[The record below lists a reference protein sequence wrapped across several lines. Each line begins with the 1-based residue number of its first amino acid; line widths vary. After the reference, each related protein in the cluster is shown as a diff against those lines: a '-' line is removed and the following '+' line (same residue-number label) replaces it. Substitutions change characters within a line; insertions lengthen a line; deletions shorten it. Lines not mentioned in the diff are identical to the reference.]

1 MKIEKREYKMSL
13 KKGVNTSDKAKM
25 RAMMEQGATAQ
36 EISDILRV
44 ELRVIE
50 WFFPKPK
57 PKPKKKAQPKPETD
71 GE

>member
-1 MKIEKREYKMSL
+1 MSL

-36 EISDILRV
+36 EISEALRV

-57 PKPKKKAQPKPETD
+57 PKAKPKKKVVKD
-71 GE
+71 GNLDE